1 MTQMPLPPPPQTQP
15 VTWLARLTSPIAG
28 VCLSA
33 FMLLG
38 MVTTIYS
45 VATGKLDLLPKPP
58 TWASFLD
65 GRVTLGIADALAN
78 APVPRESAT
87 LERGL
92 SWMAIGDLGARV
104 RQGCNNWLFLSDE
117 LRPHAS
123 AEANAKARIQDVLRV
138 QKQLAAQSASLLVV
152 VIPDKSRMES
162 AHLCGLYRPAAFN
175 SRLADWVGMLTSAGV
190 DVMNLQTAL
199 IETPPAELRED
210 NGPGAFYRTDT
221 HWNERGARSAAQA
234 IASKV
239 VSLGIT
245 PIPSVHYRLQ
255 PQLAEPRPG
264 DLVRLAG
271 IDKLPLSRQ
280 PRTDLQQPTLF
291 ITKEAPEGAGAAQT
305 EEDLFGD
312 AKTPNIAVIGTSYSR
327 TSNFVP
333 WLQAALNTRLVNAAL
348 DGGDF
353 SGSARQYFQSSAF
366 KETPPAL
373 VIWEIPERVLQ
384 MPRAGDDIG
393 WK

>member
-1 MTQMPLPPPPQTQP
+1 MTQTPLPPPPPTQP
-15 VTWLARLTSPIAG
+15 VTWLARLTSPVAG
-28 VCLSA
+28 VCLSG

-38 MVTTIYS
+38 LVTTVYS
-45 VATGKLDLLPKPP
+45 VATDQLDLFPKPP

-65 GRVTLGIADALAN
+65 GRVTQGIADALAG
-78 APVPRESAT
+78 APVPRESASI
-87 LERGL
+87 ERGL

-104 RQGCNNWLFLSDE
+104 RQGCDNWLFLNDE
-117 LRPHAS
+117 LRPHAQG
-123 AEANAKARIQDVLRV
+123 EANAQARVQDVLRV
-138 QKQLAAQSASLLVV
+138 QKRLAAQSSRLLVV
-152 VIPDKSRMES
+152 VVPDKSRMEN
-162 AHLCGLYRPAAFN
+162 AHLCGLYRPAAFD
-175 SRLADWVGMLTSAGV
+175 SRVADWVRMLTAAGV
-190 DVMNLQTAL
+190 EVMDLQPALMKTAAP
-199 IETPPAELRED
+199 EARED

-221 HWNERGARSAAQA
+221 HWNERGAQSAAQA
-234 IASKV
+234 VALKV
-239 VSLGIT
+239 ASLGIT
-245 PIPSVHYRLQ
+245 PVPSVHYRLQ
-255 PQLAEPRPG
+255 PQVAAPRPG

-271 IDKLPLSRQ
+271 IDKLPASRQ
-280 PRTDLQQPTLF
+280 PRTDVQQATVF
-291 ITKEAPEGAGAAQT
+291 TDKEAAAGGAAAQT

-333 WLQAALNTRLVNAAL
+333 WLQAALNTRLVNAAV

-353 SGSARQYFQSSAF
+353 SGSARQYFQSPTF

-384 MPRAGDDIG
+384 MPREADDIG